1 MAIGYQ
7 LSVDL
12 SALRGLTAQMAQ
24 TLAPN
29 VQFAVSATAAEAVQ
43 RWQQAVT
50 QAKLW
55 SVEKDAY
62 LKSIRWEMTS
72 QAVTANGLDFAAKV
86 WTDYK
91 LAPDIETGR
100 PARDLKAVLPT
111 AKRARQVHTGKHAGQ
126 KYLLIPFR
134 HNIPSPSGI
143 GAHAPQMPAHIYA
156 QAKKLAAS
164 TELPLG
170 SKKPATRLSATG
182 HTVPQKSYAWGGRL
196 PSGLAPK
203 KKVYHVTDLY
213 AGMVR
218 FDTSSGKQK
227 SSAYLTF
234 RTMGQW
240 SDGWIVP
247 AKPGLYL
254 AKGVMDGIQPTFDTI
269 IRQAVRLGG

>member
-1 MAIGYQ
+1 MSLNYQ
-7 LSVDL
+7 LSIDL
-12 SALRGLTAQMAQ
+12 AALRGLTAQVAQ
-24 TLAPN
+24 AIAPN

-43 RWQQAVT
+43 RWQQAVM

-72 QAVTANGLDFAAKV
+72 QSVTADGLDFAAKV

-111 AKRARQVHTGKHAGQ
+111 AKRARQVKSGKHAGQ

-182 HTVPQKSYAWGGRL
+182 HVVPQKSYAWGGRL
-196 PSGLAPK
+196 PAGLAPK
-203 KKVYHVTDLY
+203 KQAYHVTDLY

-254 AKGVMDGIQPTFDTI
+254 AKGVRDGIQPTFDTI
-269 IRQAVRLGG
+269 IRQAIQLGG

>member
-1 MAIGYQ
+1 MGLNYS

-12 SALRGLTAQMAQ
+12 GALAGLSAQLKQAI
-24 TLAPN
+24 APN
-29 VQFAVSATAAEAVQ
+29 VQYAVTYTAQQATN
-43 RWQQAVT
+43 RWQDAVK

-72 QAVTANGLDFAAKV
+72 QSVTANGLDFQAKV
-86 WTDYK
+86 WSDYS
-91 LAPDIETGR
+91 LAPSIETGR
-100 PARDLKAVLPT
+100 PARDLKANLPR
-111 AKRARQVHTGKHAGQ
+111 AKRARKVQSGKHAGQ
-126 KYLLIPFR
+126 LYLIVPFR
-134 HNIPSPSGI
+134 HNVPTPSGI
-143 GAHAPQMPAHIYA
+143 GAHAPQMPPHIYA

-164 TELPLG
+164 SLLPLG

-182 HTVPQKSYAWGGRL
+182 HIVPQQSYAWGGRL
-196 PSGLAPK
+196 PAGLAPK
-203 KKVYHVTDLY
+203 KKAYHVTDLY

-218 FDTSSGKQK
+218 FNTSSGKQK

-240 SDGWIVP
+240 SDGWIIP

-254 AKGVMDGIQPTFDTI
+254 AKGVADSINPTFNAI
-269 IRQAVRLGG
+269 IRQALTLGT

>member
-1 MAIGYQ
+1 MALDYQ
-7 LSVDL
+7 ISVDL
-12 SALRGLTAQMAQ
+12 NTLRGLTAEVAQ
-24 TLAPN
+24 AIAPN

-43 RWQQAVT
+43 RWQQAVM

-55 SVEKDAY
+55 HVEKDAY

-72 QAVTANGLDFAAKV
+72 QSVTANGLDYVAKV
-86 WTDYK
+86 WTDYR
-91 LAPDIETGR
+91 LAPLIETGR
-100 PARDLKAVLPT
+100 PARDMKAVLPT
-111 AKRARQVHTGKHAGQ
+111 AKRARQVKNGKHAGQ
-126 KYLLIPFR
+126 LYLIVPFR
-134 HNIPSPSGI
+134 HNVPSAAGI

-156 QAKKLAAS
+156 QAKALAAS

-196 PSGLAPK
+196 PAGLAPK
-203 KKVYHVTDLY
+203 KKAYHVTDLY

-227 SSAYLTF
+227 SSAYMTF

-247 AKPGLYL
+247 AKPGQYL
-254 AKGVMDGIQPTFDTI
+254 AKGVMDSIQPTFDAI